1 MRLSAHA
8 EFILRILGLEGAAHT
23 PVGSPMLRGISGGE
37 KKRLTMGELI
47 VGGGRKVLLCDE
59 ISTGLDSETTSRI
72 TAALR
77 AFAHFRDATVL
88 VALLAP
94 PPETYELF
102 DDVLLLCE
110 GHIVYHGPR
119 QHAAPFLQSLG
130 FTRAP
135 NAADA
140 DFLVEALAGGHA
152 ATVGDE
158 ERGGASGSAALPS
171 AAEIA
176 AAYRASRFGEAQAA
190 LLRAGCGAC
199 GAEQEG
205 DGSSP
210 PLPAASALLPTQRY
224 ALSWFGMLRAN
235 AWRELI
241 LPRRNAF
248 VYAFRTSQ
256 LALAAAISAT
266 LFLRV
271 DDTNLTNGTLLAG
284 FLFYSVSSMFFSSF
298 SEMALA
304 IVAIPVYDKQSRA
317 LFYDSSSYAIAAA
330 AVSVPVSLLE
340 AALWT
345 GIAYFT
351 VGFAPD
357 GGRWLDMFGVL
368 AFTHYTA
375 GCLFRALAAVGRSLV
390 VASTL
395 GSMSALIFF
404 TLSGF
409 VVARDDIPG
418 WWIGGFWCSPLAY
431 AQMALSVNE
440 FTAPRWQHRAVDAA
454 DPRMS
459 LGDAVLRSRDLPV
472 HRFWAWVAFPILLGF
487 ALAFTAVSIAALR
500 LLAPSERGGGAVSEA
515 ERKKR
520 MEGTLADDGGHDA
533 KPTQRAADGPGAVT
547 EAVPPSAHIALTVQ
561 GAAAKPP
568 PSPRPSSALPF
579 VPANMTFRDVTYA
592 VPHKGSP
599 GGELLLLQGVTGTFL
614 PGRLTALIGTSG
626 AGKTTLMDVLAGRKT
641 AGRVEGDI
649 RVNGHAKEQ
658 RTFTRV
664 AGYVEQNDV
673 HAPAT
678 TVREALLFSAHMRLG
693 GGASRAQRIAFADE
707 VLATVELAPLAD
719 AMVGAPGAPGALSVE
734 QRKRL
739 TIGVELAAN
748 PSILFADEPTSGLDA
763 RSAAVVMRAVRA
775 GADAG
780 RTVVCTIH
788 QPSSAV
794 FASFDDLLL
803 LKTGGECIFCG
814 PLGEGARDMI
824 AFFEGVAPSVP
835 RCPPGMNPATWVLH
849 ITSDA
854 AASAARVDFGAAFR
868 DSALSARNAARVA
881 ALERSEANP
890 PPLRFASRHAR
901 RPATQFRLLLARNFA
916 TYWRSPSYN
925 LVRAVMTV
933 VIALFF
939 GTVFWQRGTRRD
951 SLNSVFMLMGAMYA
965 AVIFLG
971 VNNAST
977 VQPVAAA
984 EREVLYRERAAGMY
998 SSLPWAAALQ
1008 LVEVPYVLAQTAVYT
1023 AIVYAMI
1030 GFEWSAPKLWWFAL
1044 FELLTLLTFTMY
1056 GQMAVALTPNVQ
1068 LASVVSSF
1076 FYSFFNLFAGFLIPV
1091 PRMPWWW
1098 RWYAFMNP
1106 VQWTLYGLVGSQ
1118 LGDVF
1123 DGCVRAT
1130 PTAACASPSRF
1141 VRDYFGF
1148 RHAFLGAVA
1157 AILGAFVL
1165 CFAAVACLAHARLNF
1180 QRR

>member
-1 MRLSAHA
+1 
-8 EFILRILGLEGAAHT
+8 
-23 PVGSPMLRGISGGE
+23 MLRGISGGE

-47 VGGGRKVLLCDE
+47 VGGGRKVLFCDE

-102 DDVLLLCE
+102 DDVLLLCD
-110 GHIVYHGPR
+110 GRIVFHGPR
-119 QHAAPFLQSLG
+119 PHAAPFLQSLG
-130 FTRAP
+130 FVRVP

-140 DFLVEALAGGHA
+140 DFLVEALAGSHA
-152 ATVGDE
+152 VAGDAE
-158 ERGGASGSAALPS
+158 HGGASAALPR

-176 AAYRASRFGEAQAA
+176 AAYRASPFGEAQAA

-199 GAEQEG
+199 GAEQEAG
-205 DGSSP
+205 RT
-210 PLPAASALLPTQRY
+210 PLPPAEALLPTHRY
-224 ALSWFGMLRAN
+224 ALSWLGMLRAN
-235 AWRELI
+235 SWRELI
-241 LPRRNAF
+241 LLRRSAF
-248 VYAFRTSQ
+248 IYAFRTSQ
-256 LALAAAISAT
+256 VALAAAVSST

-271 DDTNLTNGTLLAG
+271 DEENLTNGTLLAG
-284 FLFYSVSSMFFSSF
+284 FLFFSITSMFFTSF

-304 IVAIPVYDKQSRA
+304 LTAMPVFDKQSRA
-317 LFYDSSSYAIAAA
+317 HFYDASSYALAAA
-330 AVSVPVSLLE
+330 AVRVPVSLLE

-357 GGRWLDMFGVL
+357 AGRWFDMFGVL
-368 AFTHYTA
+368 AVTHYAA

-395 GSMSALIFF
+395 GSVAALLFF

-409 VVARDDIPG
+409 VIPRRAIPG

-440 FTAPRWQHRAVDAA
+440 FTAPRWQRRAFDGHTT
-454 DPRMS
+454 

-472 HRFWAWVAFPILLGF
+472 HRVWAWAAFPILIAF
-487 ALAFTAVSIAALR
+487 ALAFTAVKIVALR

-515 ERKKR
+515 ELMKR
-520 MEGTLADDGGHDA
+520 IEGTLAKEDAARDGGA
-533 KPTQRAADGPGAVT
+533 KPAPRAADGPGAVT
-547 EAVPPSAHIALTVQ
+547 EAAAAVPPPPDAHIALAVL
-561 GAAAKPP
+561 GAASKPP
-568 PSPRPSSALPF
+568 RPPSALPF
-579 VPANMTFRDVTYA
+579 VPANMTFRDVSYS

-599 GGELLLLQGVTGTFL
+599 GGELRLLQGVTGAFL

-664 AGYVEQNDV
+664 AGYVEQSDV

-693 GGASRAQRIAFADE
+693 GGASRAQRVAFADE
-707 VLATVELAPLAD
+707 VLATVELAPLSD
-719 AMVGAPGAPGALSVE
+719 AMVGAPGAAGALSVE

-775 GADAG
+775 GVDAG

-788 QPSSAV
+788 QPSAAV

-803 LKTGGECIFCG
+803 LKAGGECIFCG
-814 PLGEGARDMI
+814 ALGEGARDMV
-824 AFFEGVAPSVP
+824 AYFQGVSPSVP
-835 RCPPGMNPATWVLH
+835 RCPAGMNPATWVLH
-849 ITSDA
+849 VTSDA
-854 AASAARVDFGAAFR
+854 AAADAGVDFSAAFR
-868 DSALSARNAARVA
+868 ASELAARNAARVD
-881 ALERSEANP
+881 ALARAHADAP

-901 RPATQFRLLLARNFA
+901 RPAAQFRLLLARNAA

-939 GTVFWQRGTRRD
+939 GTVFWQRGGERD
-951 SLNSVFMLMGAMYA
+951 SLDSVFMLMGAMYA

-984 EREVLYRERAAGMY
+984 ERDVLYRERAAGMY
-998 SSLPWAAALQ
+998 GALPWAAALQ
-1008 LVEVPYVLAQTAVYT
+1008 LVEVPYVMAQTAVYT
-1023 AIVYAMI
+1023 AIVYSMI

-1056 GQMAVALTPNVQ
+1056 GQLAVALTPNVQ

-1076 FYSFFNLFAGFLIPV
+1076 WYSFFNLFAGFIIPL

-1098 RWYAFMNP
+1098 RWYAYLNP

-1118 LGDVF
+1118 LGDVH

-1130 PTAACASPSRF
+1130 PRAPCVSPARF

-1148 RHAFLGAVA
+1148 RHAFLGPVA
-1157 AILGAFVL
+1157 AILAGFVL
-1165 CFAAVACLAHARLNF
+1165 CFAAVAALAHARLNF